1 MLIKDLDM
9 SERTTNCLLR
19 SGIES
24 TEQLCCLTETEVL
37 KLRNLGRMSFQE
49 LLSKMHELELRFK
62 PEI

>member
-19 SGIES
+19 NGIES
-24 TEQLCCLTETEVL
+24 TEQLCCLTETEAL

-49 LLSKMHELELRFK
+49 LLSKMRELKLRFK
-62 PEI
+62 PGI